1 MAIPTSKRIRR
12 PAEFRQVL
20 SRGNRAYGDYVNIT
34 VLRNDF
40 LFSRFGLSVSKR
52 VGHAVTR
59 NTVKRRMRHV
69 LADMDLAGGW
79 DVVVTAKPQASTVS
93 YAVID
98 EAMQKSLKRL
108 GVLVHPANRR
118 NSGAVK

>member
-1 MAIPTSKRIRR
+1 M
-12 PAEFRQVL
+12 
-20 SRGNRAYGDYVNIT
+20 
-34 VLRNDF
+34 
-40 LFSRFGLSVSKR
+40 SKR